1 MRVRLLELCLLLLTA
16 CGSNRASHHDA
27 TGSGSGGKAGG
38 MHAGSGGAHG
48 ADCATHCD
56 AGAKDPSTA
65 HPASD
70 AGTGHADAAAAG
82 HDASATARDA
92 AVPVQNDASTI
103 QPAPFASRS
112 VAARPTYMGSVDDG
126 ADCSTQYATIGFE
139 PDDAGDARHPL
150 FLYFVGTAFVADDA
164 SSKLDSKAALAV
176 TDAMARRGFVA
187 LSVQYDN
194 SAVAWLSDHTNQL
207 ACLFDTAQSG
217 NLLSAACSM
226 PRVDCDLGIATWG
239 HSLGGLIAIDAADFD
254 ARVRAAWVTGF
265 GGGTT
270 INIDRHRLR
279 VVNGEADTT
288 NGTLAVLNEVAGF
301 SDAECPDDGR
311 SQCLRDDGS
320 GWIIVRA
327 ADVQVSSADHC
338 WFDKT
343 SCLDSTEMLEPS
355 WIDPASTKPF
365 ALERNADWVAATARR
380 P

>member
-1 MRVRLLELCLLLLTA
+1 MRAHLLELCLLVLTA
-16 CGSNRASHHDA
+16 CSSNGTSHHDA
-27 TGSGSGGKAGG
+27 AGSGTGGKASG

-48 ADCATHCD
+48 ANCTTHCD
-56 AGAKDPSTA
+56 AGAKDSSTA
-65 HPASD
+65 QHATD
-70 AGTGHADAAAAG
+70 AGAGHADAAPAG
-82 HDASATARDA
+82 HDASAPARDA
-92 AVPVQNDASTI
+92 AMQVGSDAAV

-112 VAARPTYMGSVDDG
+112 IAAPPSYMGSVDNG
-126 ADCSTQYATIGFE
+126 ADCSAQYATIGFE
-139 PDDAGDARHPL
+139 PDDAVDARHPL

-164 SSKLDSKAALAV
+164 SAKLDSKAALAV
-176 TDAMARRGFVA
+176 TEAMARRGFVA

-194 SAVAWLSDHTNQL
+194 SAVAWLSDHPNQL
-207 ACLFDTAQSG
+207 ACLFDAAHSG

-226 PRVDCDLGIATWG
+226 SRVDCDLGIATWG
-239 HSLGGLIAIDAADFD
+239 HSLGGLVAIDAADFD
-254 ARVRAAWVTGF
+254 PRVRAAWVTGF

-270 INIDRHRLR
+270 INLDRHRLR

-288 NGTLAVLNEVAGF
+288 NGTVAVLDEVAGF

-338 WFDKT
+338 WFDKA

-355 WIDPASTKPF
+355 WIDPASTEPF

-380 P
+380 R